1 MTKELLIKEGFMEIP
16 GVSKYMINPTT
27 KQMRG
32 VASGKPLSLK
42 NGKTF
47 QFLDDA
53 KKYMNM
59 TPEKVLALCD
69 KKPSAKPVAKKTATI
84 VSKTKKQHSK
94 DEGFKENKKT
104 AKEKTPR
111 TENKAAEIHKQW
123 LSKIN
128 S

>member
-94 DEGFKENKKT
+94 DEGFKENKKNSQR
-104 AKEKTPR
+104 KN
-111 TENKAAEIHKQW
+111 TENRKQ
-123 LSKIN
+123 S